1 MAITN
6 RDRVGKA
13 LDLLK
18 DGLGPFVEREFL
30 RVHRKRADDQ
40 ARSYFNDRQLRT
52 DRPIREWDAAAL
64 LGLMSSRAWGD
75 VFSQVLGQVERSHVS
90 ELRDA
95 RNKWAHQEQFTSDD
109 AERTLD
115 TAARLLTAISAEQA
129 AEVANMRQELRRRVI
144 DEQTRSA
151 TRRAGGSLIEAA
163 AAESL
168 KPWREVV
175 SPHMDVAS
183 GGFQQAEFA
192 ADLWQVRLGE
202 GSDEYRDPVEFFRRT
217 YPTESLRKLL
227 VGGIERLSQGNGD
240 PVVQLQ
246 TNFGGGKTHSMLA
259 LFHLFSGVA
268 PASLPGIETLL
279 AEAGVTELPKVRRAV
294 LVGNKISPGNP
305 VTKPDGTVVRTL
317 WGEIAW
323 QLGGAEAFARIA
335 ADDERSSNPGDRL
348 RELFNDYGPCLILVD
363 EWVAY
368 ARQLHDEADLPG
380 GDFETHFTF
389 AQALTEAA
397 RSANKCLL
405 VISLPASDGPGSS
418 HSQAEDIEVGG
429 IRGRDA
435 LQRLRN
441 VIGRIESAWRPA
453 TAEESFE
460 IVRRRLFNEL
470 SGDERHRSRNLTA
483 RAFSE
488 LYDKGRDEFPAECR
502 AADYERRIQN
512 AYPIHPE
519 IFDRLYSDWSSL
531 ANFQRTRGV
540 LRLMAAVIH
549 SLWEKGDRNPLI
561 LPSTIPIDDARVQSE
576 LTRYLSDNWT
586 PIIAAD
592 VDGPN
597 SLPLKLDNEVS
608 NLGKLSATRRAART
622 IYLGSA
628 PTSDTSQ
635 RGIEDR
641 RVKLGCVMPGE
652 SPQVFGDAVRR
663 LAAGATYLYQ
673 DGPRYW
679 YATQPTVT
687 KLAEDRAQQLE
698 RDPDAVHGELERRLQ
713 RDLGLKPRDE
723 QRRGDF
729 YAVHLMPQ
737 SGADVPDQ
745 LETRLVVLDA
755 DHAYSRGEGNQ
766 AEAAAKTILHSRG
779 AGPRIYR
786 NTLAFLAADKVRLQD
801 LQEAIRRYLA
811 WESILSERVELNLDP
826 HQVRQAENQRDAA
839 DGAVEARLPE
849 TYCWVI
855 VPTQSTPSSDLS
867 WQAFRL
873 GGNEHLA
880 VRASRKLTRDEHLVG
895 KLGATIVR
903 KAIDDVPLWRG
914 KDHVAVRTL
923 VEDFAQQLY
932 LTRLAGP
939 GVLIEALRSGVAML
953 TWEMDTFA
961 YAESFDEQQER
972 YRGLLAGAQVPL
984 TPDDPGVIVQPDV
997 ARRQL
1002 QHEQAAAVAEPTT
1015 DNFTDGGMDPGS
1027 QPEPTP
1033 KLHRRYHGTVRVN
1046 PSRIGLDASQIG
1058 QEVIAHLAG
1067 LANADVT
1074 VTIEIQ
1080 ANLPEGAS
1088 EHIVRTVTE
1097 NGRTLKFEPGSGFER
1112 E

>member
-1 MAITN
+1 MWPA
-6 RDRVGKA
+6 
-13 LDLLK
+13 
-18 DGLGPFVEREFL
+18 
-30 RVHRKRADDQ
+30 
-40 ARSYFNDRQLRT
+40 
-52 DRPIREWDAAAL
+52 
-64 LGLMSSRAWGD
+64 
-75 VFSQVLGQVERSHVS
+75 
-90 ELRDA
+90 
-95 RNKWAHQEQFTSDD
+95 
-109 AERTLD
+109 
-115 TAARLLTAISAEQA
+115 
-129 AEVANMRQELRRRVI
+129 
-144 DEQTRSA
+144 
-151 TRRAGGSLIEAA
+151 
-163 AAESL
+163 
-168 KPWREVV
+168 
-175 SPHMDVAS
+175 VAS
-183 GGFQQAEFA
+183 NKQSLPPIYGRSVSAKA
-192 ADLWQVRLGE
+192 AT
-202 GSDEYRDPVEFFRRT
+202 STATPVEFFRRT
-217 YPTESLRKLL
+217 YPTESLQKLL
-227 VGGIERLSQGNGD
+227 VGGIERLTQGNGD

-268 PASLPGIETLL
+268 PASLPGIESLL

-470 SGDERHRSRNLTA
+470 SGEEQHRSRNLTA

-519 IFDRLYSDWSSL
+519 IFDRLYSDWSTL

-698 RDPDAVHGELERRLQ
+698 RDPDALHAELERRLQ

-723 QRRGDF
+723 KRRGDF

-737 SGADVPDQ
+737 NGGDVPDQ
-745 LETRLVVLDA
+745 LETRLVVLDPE
-755 DHAYSRGEGNQ
+755 HAYTRGEKNQ
-766 AEAAAKTILHSRG
+766 AEAAAQLVLQSRG
-779 AGPRIYR
+779 TGPRIYR

-801 LQEAIRRYLA
+801 LHEAIRRYLA

-903 KAIDDVPLWRG
+903 KAIDDIPLWRG
-914 KDHVAVRTL
+914 KEHVAVRTL
-923 VEDFAQQLY
+923 VDDFAQQLY
-932 LTRLAGP
+932 LPRLAGP

-953 TWEMDTFA
+953 LWESDTFA
-961 YAESFDEQQER
+961 YAESFDEQQQR
-972 YRGLLAGAQVPL
+972 YPGLQAGAQVPL
-984 TPDDPGVIVQPDV
+984 TSDDPGVIVQPGV

-1002 QHEQAAAVAEPTT
+1002 QQEQAAAVAESTT
-1015 DNFTDGGMDPGS
+1015 NDFTDGDMDPGP

-1112 E
+1112 S